1 MKKKITIHRTRIGKD
16 IVAEYVVPPTA
27 SLRKKGRVAIIAKGV
42 PGGPGASTFLSFL
55 AEQGF
60 YAILPRYRGTWE
72 SAGLFLQN
80 DPTEDIKDVLNALKK
95 PLVSLYE
102 KKEYEF
108 PKNPKVY
115 LMVGSFGGP
124 AGFFLSSD
132 PRVTA
137 VFAYAPVVDWRVK
150 IKSEPLSEFQKMVN
164 QIWGEGYRFDP
175 EGMKK
180 LKKGTFYNPATAR
193 ERIIGDK
200 VHMFHTKDDDIV
212 VYEPVFQFAQKIGAH
227 MSSYPKGGHG
237 GASSLMEPRVWK
249 KVMQAVEGK
258 NML

>member
-1 MKKKITIHRTRIGKD
+1 MIKKITIHRTRIGKD
-16 IVAEYVVPPTA
+16 VVAEFVVPATA
-27 SLRKKGRVAIIAKGV
+27 SLRKKGRVAIIARGAPV
-42 PGGPGASTFLSFL
+42 PPGASTFLSFL

-80 DPTEDIKDVLNALKK
+80 DPTDDIVDVLNALKK
-95 PLVSLYE
+95 PLRSLYE

-150 IKSEPLSEFQKMVN
+150 MEAEPLGEFQKMTN

-175 EGMKK
+175 EGIKK

-193 ERIIGDK
+193 ERILGDK
-200 VHMFHTKDDDIV
+200 VHIFHAKDDEIV
-212 VYEPVFQFAQKIGAH
+212 AYEPVFQFAQKIGAH
-227 MSSYPKGGHG
+227 MTSFPKGGHG
-237 GASSLMEPRVWK
+237 GASNLSEPRTWK
-249 KVMQAVEGK
+249 KVMQVVEVK
-258 NML
+258 EQ